1 MHPNRAI
8 TYWHKHPQLLR
19 LNVLVNQF
27 LNSHSFTR
35 REQQPSGI
43 NTPNDKVLAVV
54 PKFSWHGGDV
64 AVGSGLR
71 CMTPVRRTDGRT
83 LQISD
88 SCTRANSRRNWYE
101 SRTGPA
107 THTVNAPETVNA
119 SGQITQN
126 SQGRHG
132 PLFIFNHGLEGAW
145 IVRWTR
151 GFTQLLNGHCK
162 KMHQFVYINRYR
174 NLKSKQVL

>member
-83 LQISD
+83 DVANFRQLHPGQFTPELVRISNRA
-88 SCTRANSRRNWYE
+88 SHTHGQCARNGQRIRTNHSKFTRSTRTSVYFQPWLRR
-101 SRTGPA
+101 S
-107 THTVNAPETVNA
+107 VNRAMNP
-119 SGQITQN
+119 
-126 SQGRHG
+126 R
-132 PLFIFNHGLEGAW
+132 
-145 IVRWTR
+145 
-151 GFTQLLNGHCK
+151 
-162 KMHQFVYINRYR
+162 VYTIA
-174 NLKSKQVL
+174 